1 MGPFYHG
8 MPNGLQLCHRFWQ
21 ENNYKLVEREL
32 LRLVHKITMW
42 STHYF
47 NAHVSSTLHM
57 TSITIQKMCWVTKKP
72 FYNFPLVFF
81 SHSTHSNKY
90 HILDKIN
97 SDQTDIVEGV
107 YSLIPNKPN
116 TCFSWWTSPGKI
128 TKILTYK

>member
-1 MGPFYHG
+1 MACQMAYNCVTDFDGKITTNWLRDNCYGWYIRSQCGPHIIL
-8 MPNGLQLCHRFWQ
+8 MPMF
-21 ENNYKLVEREL
+21 
-32 LRLVHKITMW
+32 LVHCTWLLLWYRKCAEW
-42 STHYF
+42 
-47 NAHVSSTLHM
+47 
-57 TSITIQKMCWVTKKP
+57 QKKP

-107 YSLIPNKPN
+107 YSPIPNKPN
-116 TCFSWWTSPGKI
+116 TCFSWWTLPGKI